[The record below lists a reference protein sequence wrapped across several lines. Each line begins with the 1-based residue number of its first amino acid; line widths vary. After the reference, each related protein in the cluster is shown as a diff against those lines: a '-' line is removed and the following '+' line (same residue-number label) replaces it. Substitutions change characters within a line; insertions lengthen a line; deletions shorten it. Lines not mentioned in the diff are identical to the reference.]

1 MVLGLPSRAM
11 AFTEPFPEYD
21 YQHDDWVDG
30 EPVIGEVPLPP
41 VRAPGSTTSG
51 RRVPRAGATA
61 MLTALALAYREVF
74 EPEKKERV
82 VLEVEASEPFHE
94 RPIEFVMVP
103 GNPRASRIIV
113 RRWLSR

>member
-1 MVLGLPSRAM
+1 M

-30 EPVIGEVPLPP
+30 EQALVDVPLPP
-41 VRAPGSTTSG
+41 SEGPSSSTHGRPVLRSG
-51 RRVPRAGATA
+51 GTTA
-61 MLTALALAYREVF
+61 AMFTALALAYREVF

-82 VLEVEASEPFHE
+82 VLEVEASQPFQD